1 MSSPRRYPERSPAR
15 YARQGPEQYPERYP
29 PRYSEPAARDY
40 PDDQWVE
47 WTKDEGGSPTFARR
61 FTARPNMG
69 TWIGVL
75 AMFTFLVATALPWYS
90 VVASVDPFI
99 ERTTIIEFDGLRGLT
114 VDQRL
119 KDVFDFSMPSFL
131 LPVTVIVAIALLFR
145 LRSLFKAPTPG
156 KRAWTFVRSTI
167 GILLPLGVAVF
178 IISQVPSF
186 VPPDAP
192 SEIQHLGQAVG
203 SRPFGGTEDI
213 HVTITPGQSPL
224 YVGEADV
231 HLEWGF
237 GPAVYVMLG
246 AVALYFIA
254 ASIEMG
260 ASRRLKEEGY

>member
-1 MSSPRRYPERSPAR
+1 MSTPRT
-15 YARQGPEQYPERYP
+15 
-29 PRYSEPAARDY
+29 
-40 PDDQWVE
+40 PDEDPWVE
-47 WTKDEGGSPTFARR
+47 WSQDEGGSPGFARR
-61 FTARPNMG
+61 FTARPNLG
-69 TWIGVL
+69 TWLGVV

-90 VVASVDPFI
+90 VVATVDPFL

-119 KDVFDFSMPSFL
+119 RDVFDFSMPSFL
-131 LPVTVIVAIALLFR
+131 LPITVIVAIALLFR

-167 GILLPLGVAVF
+167 GILLPLAVALF

-192 SEIQHLGQAVG
+192 DEIQQLAHAVG
-203 SRPFGGTEDI
+203 TQPFGGTDHI
-213 HVTITPGQSPL
+213 HVTISPGQSPI

-231 HLEWGF
+231 YLEWGF

-254 ASIEMG
+254 AAIELG
-260 ASRRLKEEGY
+260 AARRLKEEGY